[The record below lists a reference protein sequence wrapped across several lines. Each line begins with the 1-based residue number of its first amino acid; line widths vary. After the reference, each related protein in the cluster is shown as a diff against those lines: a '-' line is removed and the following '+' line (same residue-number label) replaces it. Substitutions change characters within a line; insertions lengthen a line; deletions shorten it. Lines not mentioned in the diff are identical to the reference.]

1 MKRNQ
6 STGASFVLAEEAKK
20 NPWASELNYCK
31 ITPQGVDEDHA
42 QVKRY

>member
-20 NPWASELNYCK
+20 NPWASEQNFWVA
-31 ITPQGVDEDHA
+31 I
-42 QVKRY
+42 